1 MDMTIEF
8 LLRRV
13 ILPLG
18 LALIPTFHADAQ
30 APRQPI
36 KPAFMHERDVD
47 AGFLWPKEPRWEH
60 GLLAGYYNNHSNGPV
75 LYTIGADG
83 YRNETLFTLPDG
95 AIINVFD
102 VALSSK
108 GEMAVVADALTADTR
123 AAMLLV
129 RISSDRKSQ
138 TITRTWPYGPTV
150 VTFAPD
156 GTLWT
161 IGVLKNEDN
170 RAAVATHVL
179 RRFDSSGQLL
189 SSMNIMARR
198 GNIDEESYLRSSPDR
213 VGWFTRYG
221 EYFEFSLDGKQIG
234 RYEAPEGTTGLN
246 LTGFALSEEDMAVV
260 GRTMN
265 ENEDFLVLDRSTK
278 TWTPAALPKEFI
290 TNWAGVIGFD
300 GPTLVTTRSSGNIR
314 RFTTR

>member
-1 MDMTIEF
+1 MDIMIEF

-108 GEMAVVADALTADTR
+108 GEMAMVGDALTADTR
-123 AAMLLV
+123 AATFLV
-129 RISSDRKSQ
+129 RIQADRNGQ
-138 TITRTWPYGPTV
+138 TITRTWPYCPHV
-150 VTFAPD
+150 VVFAPD

-161 IGVLKNEDN
+161 IGLLKNED
-170 RAAVATHVL
+170 ATVDIASHVL
-179 RRFDSSGQLL
+179 RRFDASGKLL

-198 GNIDEESYLRSSPDR
+198 GSADETSFLRSSPDR
-213 VGWFTRYG
+213 VGWLTVYG

-234 RYEAPEGTTGLN
+234 RYEAPEGATGIN
-246 LTGFALSEEDMAVV
+246 LTGFALSDEDVAVV
-260 GRTMN
+260 GRAMN
-265 ENEDFLVLDRSTK
+265 GNADFLVLDRSTK